1 MKKLTLLLAALLFSA
16 AVSLAQTADET
27 ALKKAVEELRLLLIS
42 PDRQPLEKITSAQL
56 SYGHSNGRIEDQQEF
71 VAYMLSGVSK
81 FVTIELQDQTVDIA
95 GSIGIVRHTLVAET
109 NNLGEIVPI
118 KIGVLLIWQKERN
131 GWKLLARQ
139 AFKF

>member
-1 MKKLTLLLAALLFSA
+1 MKKLPLLLVALLFSG

-71 VAYMLSGVSK
+71 VAFMLSGVSK
-81 FVTIELQDQTVDIA
+81 FVTIELQDQTVEIT
-95 GSIGIVRHTLVAET
+95 GNIGIVRHTLVAET

-118 KIGVLLIWQKERN
+118 KIGVLMIWQKEQN
-131 GWKLLARQ
+131 VWKLLARQ
-139 AFKF
+139 AFKL